1 MCLAIP
7 SKVEELLEDNM
18 AKVSCMGAGRV
29 ISIDLV
35 PSVKAGD
42 YVLMHAGFAIE
53 IIDEDYANETLEL
66 IAQFPELIDDD
77 VEESIGG
84 GIPVDE
90 YGVPTHEGHAEI
102 SSEEFS
108 NEESTNSPAESSAK
122 LQDPAQ
128 EKTFNTEAN

>member
-7 SKVEELLEDNM
+7 SKVEELLDDNM

-35 PSVKAGD
+35 PGVKAGD

-84 GIPVDE
+84 GIPAEE
-90 YGVPTHEGHAEI
+90 YGVPSHERHIEINAEEQGNKK
-102 SSEEFS
+102 SS
-108 NEESTNSPAESSAK
+108 NSPVESSAK
-122 LQDPAQ
+122 LHDPAS
-128 EKTFNTEAN
+128 EKTNNASEN